1 MASSLAD
8 EGRAHWSRISLGC
21 TPVTTPKTS
30 PSFFPVWQPWRE
42 SALRRLP
49 PTYRVVDTGL
59 VDGGLTPGIEQEV
72 GGFRRG
78 VGGAD
83 DGPII
88 RADDTMNRGNRRVGR
103 TACCQ
108 AQRARSRRASRSLR
122 ALPSSASAH
131 RKIRYVS
138 VERPCDHGVPDPRGC
153 TSGESRSPRFQA
165 VASTVADYGKE
176 QRAGK
181 NAFHRSLRPF
191 ARVGENRTS
200 DF

>member
-1 MASSLAD
+1 M
-8 EGRAHWSRISLGC
+8 RISDWSSDVCSSDL
-21 TPVTTPKTS
+21 
-30 PSFFPVWQPWRE
+30 

-103 TACCQ
+103 TRSEERRVGKECVRTC
-108 AQRARSRRASRSLR
+108 RSRW
-122 ALPSSASAH
+122 
-131 RKIRYVS
+131 
-138 VERPCDHGVPDPRGC
+138 
-153 TSGESRSPRFQA
+153 SP
-165 VASTVADYGKE
+165 Y
-176 QRAGK
+176 
-181 NAFHRSLRPF
+181 H
-191 ARVGENRTS
+191 
-200 DF
+200 